1 MAEYWFVVPP
11 ADDGMFEALSS
22 VLKSRPGFY
31 IIKDRRASRRPEPWS
46 GGMDRRTAHVWG
58 CDVLQIAEREP
69 DAPQ

>member
-11 ADDGMFEALSS
+11 ADESMFEALSS

-31 IIKDRRASRRPEPWS
+31 IVKDRRASRNGPWP
-46 GGMDRRTAHVWG
+46 GGADRRTAHVWA

-69 DAPQ
+69 DVP